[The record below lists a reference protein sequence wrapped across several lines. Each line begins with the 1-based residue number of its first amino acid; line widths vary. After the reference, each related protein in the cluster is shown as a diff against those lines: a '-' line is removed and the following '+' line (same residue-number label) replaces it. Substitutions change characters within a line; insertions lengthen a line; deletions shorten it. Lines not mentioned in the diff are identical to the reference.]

1 MFPIETTHEKTF
13 FKLFDA
19 DHLDFINDEKSKVWF
34 GDPSSIFSDAEWF
47 DMGAAMAHYMR
58 QGFSGG
64 GILIGGMQGLWQATA
79 TEPDFDG
86 MMLSVDYPGGVQ
98 SIRVKSS
105 VLMLLPLDVAEFYGN
120 PLPGIV
126 TKPFFGRVYID
137 HDDRSW
143 SGSNDVS
150 A

>member
-1 MFPIETTHEKTF
+1 MFPIEITEEKTF

-19 DHLDFINDEKSKVWF
+19 DYLDFTHDEKSQVWF
-34 GDPSSIFSDAEWF
+34 GDPSAIFSASKWF
-47 DMGAAMAHYMR
+47 ELGAAMAHYMR

-79 TEPDFDG
+79 TEADNDG
-86 MMLSVDYPGGVQ
+86 MMVSVDYPGGVQ
-98 SIRVKSS
+98 SLRVKSS

-120 PLPGIV
+120 PLPGII

-143 SGSNDVS
+143 SGSID
-150 A
+150 AKT